1 MRVYVGDKFWGV
13 ASDWH
18 DKKICLM
25 VELLTVVATHICL
38 NWTMYWYITLN
49 VFNVNYINNI
59 YTRALS
65 YDTRGHAGVFIVNFK
80 YIHPII
86 TIWFSWLFSVVGWK
100 KLG

>member
-1 MRVYVGDKFWGV
+1 
-13 ASDWH
+13 
-18 DKKICLM
+18 
-25 VELLTVVATHICL
+25 
-38 NWTMYWYITLN
+38 MYWYITLN